1 MIYFFSKLRT
11 LTCLALQSMK
21 EHKYDQLFFDLDHT
35 IWDFDSNSE
44 ATLLDL
50 FHELKLNERATADFH
65 HFHTT
70 YHHHNEIYWDRF
82 RKGYINREE
91 LRWKRMWRTLVDYKI
106 TDEALAKEMS
116 ERYLEILPTKTTLFP
131 HCMEVLNYLQDKGYP
146 MHLITNGFEKT
157 QHQKIKNSGIDHFF
171 KHMITSEQA
180 GIMKP
185 HAAIFEYALE
195 LTQSIA
201 EACVMIGDTL
211 EVDILGAKNMGM
223 DTIYFNP
230 AKPHDNK
237 VVPTYVIENL
247 AVLKDIL

>member
-1 MIYFFSKLRT
+1 
-11 LTCLALQSMK
+11 
-21 EHKYDQLFFDLDHT
+21 
-35 IWDFDSNSE
+35 
-44 ATLLDL
+44 LDL
-50 FHELKLNERATADFH
+50 FHELKLNERATADFY

-70 YHHHNEIYWDRF
+70 YHNHNEIYWDRF
-82 RKGYINREE
+82 RKGFINREE

-116 ERYLEILPTKTTLFP
+116 ERYLEILPTKTNLFP
-131 HCMEVLNYLQDKGYP
+131 HCMEVLTYLQEKGYP

-195 LTQSIA
+195 LTQSRA
-201 EACVMIGDTL
+201 EQCVMIGDTL

-247 AVLKDIL
+247 AVLKNIL

>member
-1 MIYFFSKLRT
+1 
-11 LTCLALQSMK
+11 
-21 EHKYDQLFFDLDHT
+21 
-35 IWDFDSNSE
+35 
-44 ATLLDL
+44 
-50 FHELKLNERATADFH
+50 
-65 HFHTT
+65 
-70 YHHHNEIYWDRF
+70 
-82 RKGYINREE
+82 
-91 LRWKRMWRTLVDYKI
+91 MWRTLVDYKI

-116 ERYLEILPTKTTLFP
+116 ERYLEILPTKTNLFP
-131 HCMEVLNYLQDKGYP
+131 HCMEVLTYLQEKGYP

-195 LTQSIA
+195 LTQSRA
-201 EACVMIGDTL
+201 EQCVMIGDTL

-247 AVLKDIL
+247 AVLKNIL

>member
-1 MIYFFSKLRT
+1 
-11 LTCLALQSMK
+11 MK
-21 EHKYDQLFFDLDHT
+21 QHKYDQLFFDLDHT

-116 ERYLEILPTKTTLFP
+116 ERYLDILPTKTNLFP
-131 HCMEVLNYLQDKGYP
+131 HCMEVLTYLQEKGYP

-157 QHQKIKNSGIDHFF
+157 QHQKIKNCGIDHYFT
-171 KHMITSEQA
+171 HVITSEQA

-185 HAAIFEYALE
+185 HAAIF
-195 LTQSIA
+195 
-201 EACVMIGDTL
+201 
-211 EVDILGAKNMGM
+211 
-223 DTIYFNP
+223 
-230 AKPHDNK
+230 
-237 VVPTYVIENL
+237 
-247 AVLKDIL
+247 